1 MDYLMIMH
9 GVKKEDHLFM
19 ALVASILENAAGV
32 KQGCG
37 ITDDIMTGEKYFGL
51 WNNDLKHGNDL
62 IVTLDGIYYERA
74 FTQDVLRVME

>member
-1 MDYLMIMH
+1 MGIFIKDTLKMDYLMIMH

-37 ITDDIMTGEKYFGL
+37 ITDDIMTGTK
-51 WNNDLKHGNDL
+51 KK
-62 IVTLDGIYYERA
+62 
-74 FTQDVLRVME
+74 